1 MNGDLTVSFE
11 IRGAVRQ
18 DFNDICNLAIQ
29 VHDLHLKNRPDVYVD
44 VDNSMLENYL
54 DGVYND
60 TQNKLF
66 VVENT
71 DSNELVAFCI
81 IKMMTTQSIPLLI
94 QRRFALI
101 ENFCVKSGNR
111 GKGIGKLLFQHTVN
125 YAREQGASSLELV
138 VWEFNQDAI
147 RFYDSMGMT
156 TRNRKMELD
165 L

>member
-1 MNGDLTVSFE
+1 MSFE

-18 DFNDICNLAIQ
+18 DFNDVCNLAIQ

-44 VDNSMLENYL
+44 VDNSMLKDYL

-125 YAREQGASSLELV
+125 YARAKGASSLQLV

-147 RFYDSMGMT
+147 KFYDSMGMT